1 MVLWR
6 RTLNRPTPFKLL
18 QSTIRF
24 IDAKLC
30 LGGHYYCLVLPLPLP
45 LPLQHTHKASRAVIF
60 IQLRASTIIST
71 LALFVYACSLCTYS
85 SSLYARTTRICPDAY
100 GCDACVCVC
109 MDGCVGWSVVL
120 VEHGA
125 SNSSVFHSLRFLFV
139 SFFPFSP
146 SLSLSR
152 SIVRPFHFS
161 DDPFRRFE
169 GFAFKSFR
177 FFGALNSMPRRW
189 WQLGFIYEN
198 LFLQA
203 S

>member
-30 LGGHYYCLVLPLPLP
+30 LGGHYYCLVLPLPL
-45 LPLQHTHKASRAVIF
+45 QHIHKASRAVIF

-71 LALFVYACSLCTYS
+71 LALFVCACSLCTYS
-85 SSLYARTTRICPDAY
+85 ASIRAQYPNMPRCQCVGCVYA
-100 GCDACVCVC
+100 C

-139 SFFPFSP
+139 SFFP
-146 SLSLSR
+146 SLSISLCVSR

-169 GFAFKSFR
+169 GFAFKSFL
-177 FFGALNSMPRRW
+177 FFGAVLFPSKYVRTQFLGFNSMPRR
-189 WQLGFIYEN
+189 
-198 LFLQA
+198 
-203 S
+203 